1 MKNLTDRQKQILLAV
16 IRFIDRKGYP
26 PSLREIGEEFQITV
40 KMVYDFFNSLQRKG
54 YITRSKQSSRN
65 IRVNHDR
72 IGYTED
78 QSGGRAYYVCEEIK
92 I

>member
-16 IRFIDRKGYP
+16 IRFIDQKGYP
-26 PSLREIGEEFQITV
+26 PSVREIGAEFKIVV
-40 KMVYDFFNSLQRKG
+40 KSAYDYLGALQRKG